1 MCEVQKM
8 MCITVSRSTR
18 NPKLLFIM
26 SDRNIEA
33 VPASGSGRRQLNFT
47 SIRLACTS
55 LSVSPV
61 PVVQL
66 PPEEAFSVLAEHSP
80 NHHPFDPALVA
91 QLPPPYVSLSLSG
104 VLNFFPLAFQLE
116 KCAVLIA
123 SPASPR
129 YPATVSR
136 YLPASSVMENVE
148 YSAEYH
154 RPLVRWICA
163 QSHAIYDIGHP
174 LLHFA

>member
-1 MCEVQKM
+1 MCDVRKM
-8 MCITVSRSTR
+8 ICIAVSRSTR
-18 NPKLLFIM
+18 NLKLPFVG
-26 SDRNIEA
+26 SGRNIEA
-33 VPASGSGRRQLNFT
+33 VPPAWGSRRCQLNFT
-47 SIRLACTS
+47 SMRLACTL
-55 LSVSPV
+55 LSVLWAPV
-61 PVVQL
+61 LQL
-66 PPEEAFSVLAEHSP
+66 PRETAFSLVDEHSP
-80 NHHPFDPALVA
+80 NHHPELVA